1 MAEFVVEFGR
11 DEPPPA
17 DGRLDAAAFH
27 RNHRP
32 IWSVLASFLDG
43 KSGDALEL
51 GSGTGQHVVE
61 FAGQS
66 PDITWWP
73 SDYNE
78 RHLQSIE
85 AWRRHSKLANIRP
98 PQRIDLLDP
107 DWRLPAGR
115 SRTAGGLL
123 AISCA
128 NVIHIAPW
136 RMRRICWPV
145 PRASCGPT
153 ARLFLYG
160 PFMRRAAYGA
170 QQCRVRR
177 VAQGPQSRLGCA
189 RYRRSPRRRRAC
201 LGLTDRGDRPEMPAN
216 NLIGLRASASA
227 HAGT

>member
-32 IWSVLASFLDG
+32 IWSVLATFLAG
-43 KSGDALEL
+43 KSGDVLEV

-61 FAGQS
+61 FARQS
-66 PDITWWP
+66 PGITWWP

-85 AWRRHSKLANIRP
+85 AWRRHSKLPNIRP
-98 PQRIDLLDP
+98 PLRIDLLNP
-107 DWRLPAGR
+107 DWRLPPDD

-123 AISCA
+123 AIHCA

-136 RMRRICWPV
+136 QTALNLLAG
-145 PRASCGPT
+145 ASRQLRPDG
-153 ARLFLYG
+153 RLFLYG
-160 PFMRRAAYGA
+160 PFMREGRHTAPSDAEFDASLRASNPDWGVRDIADLRA
-170 QQCRVRR
+170 VADRV
-177 VAQGPQSRLGCA
+177 
-189 RYRRSPRRRRAC
+189 
-201 LGLTDRGDRPEMPAN
+201 GLRIAEIAEMPAN
-216 NLIGLRASASA
+216 NLTLVFEQVSG
-227 HAGT
+227 